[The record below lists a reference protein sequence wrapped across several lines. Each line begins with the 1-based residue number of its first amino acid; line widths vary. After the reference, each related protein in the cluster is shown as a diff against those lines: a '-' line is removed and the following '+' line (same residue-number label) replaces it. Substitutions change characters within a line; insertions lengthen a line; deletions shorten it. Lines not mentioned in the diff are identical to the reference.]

1 MKKVVLGKLKKT
13 VAVFLMAV
21 IGMSTFSGCNERA
34 YAEPELIDPMVVSK
48 IFRHPEVRDL
58 MDVMYYEG
66 VVVPHDY
73 PAFYKNRT
81 QLSSINVKIGDYV
94 EKGDVIAYGAVESYG
109 NTSSDWKDMINN
121 ETTIK
126 GLMTNISDDEI
137 ELQSIS
143 RKVAS
148 ENGDNALIESAD
160 KQIALLG
167 EDKRYNSEL
176 SEYMIGRYRSSRD

>member
-34 YAEPELIDPMVVSK
+34 YAKPELIDPMVVSK

-58 MDVMYYEG
+58 MDVQYYEG

-94 EKGDVIAYGAVESYG
+94 EKGDVIAYGVVDSQR
-109 NTSSDWKDMINN
+109 M
-121 ETTIK
+121 ETT
-126 GLMTNISDDEI
+126 
-137 ELQSIS
+137 
-143 RKVAS
+143 
-148 ENGDNALIESAD
+148 
-160 KQIALLG
+160 LL
-167 EDKRYNSEL
+167 
-176 SEYMIGRYRSSRD
+176 